1 MPSVAEIIAAKIPT
15 GTALDTAG
23 ILARWPQRLR
33 EQALFSARMTLTG
46 YLDRLRAVLTQV
58 ADGRMDEAAARVSL
72 RARLDELGV
81 FDDGTASILNPASEQ
96 RLNLILRTNRQS
108 AASMAQI
115 AMSEIPGHNLRYPA
129 WRLRSSGWRRVHRK
143 DWPAR
148 WKAAGE
154 SVGWVGAHR
163 LRMVA
168 LKDSPIWQA
177 LGNGAGGYRDTL
189 GNPYPPFAF
198 GSSYGWRE
206 VSFAEARQLG
216 LIDRGAVANSKN
228 ECQAQNPDTCQF
240 HHPEMKRILNG
251 YRGRCSGRA
260 SRKLLSE
267 GFEVRG
273 SDGRKTRFDRFARDH
288 YDRGLRRRNNVP
300 KPENLELLPMAVYT
314 VRHGEARLKF
324 ARGTTPDYLNP
335 PKGTQVVYTMRFGK
349 ETMHVYVYWDTG
361 RVSGWHA
368 AKK

>member
-1 MPSVAEIIAAKIPT
+1 MPSVAEIIASKIPT

-33 EQALFSARMTLTG
+33 EQAIFSARMTLTG

-81 FDDGTASILNPASEQ
+81 FDDGTASLLNPASEQ

-108 AASMAQI
+108 AASMAQL
-115 AMSEIPGHNLRYPA
+115 ARSEDPEFAALFPA
-129 WRLRSSGWRRVHRK
+129 WRLSSGGYRKVHRT
-143 DWPAR
+143 DWPSR

-154 SVGWVGAHR
+154 SVGWLGAHR

-177 LGNGAGGYRDTL
+177 LGNGIGGYRDTL

-206 VSFAEARQLG
+206 VSRLEARRLG
-216 LIDRGAVANSKN
+216 LI
-228 ECQAQNPDTCQF
+228 E
-240 HHPEMKRILNG
+240 E
-251 YRGRCSGRA
+251 
-260 SRKLLSE
+260 
-267 GFEVRG
+267 
-273 SDGRKTRFDRFARDH
+273 
-288 YDRGLRRRNNVP
+288 
-300 KPENLELLPMAVYT
+300 
-314 VRHGEARLKF
+314 
-324 ARGTTPDYLNP
+324 
-335 PKGTQVVYTMRFGK
+335 
-349 ETMHVYVYWDTG
+349 
-361 RVSGWHA
+361 
-368 AKK
+368 